1 VSDQIALMSMKFQG
15 KHGVPEAERAVA
27 QPFEVDAVLFLDL
40 RPAGLADDIDKT
52 ADYSDIL
59 EICREVVEGTSL
71 KLIESMAELMATR
84 LLSRFS
90 PAGVT
95 EVLIRVRKPDVP
107 LPGELDGA
115 TVEIRRHAAGSGS

>member
-1 VSDQIALMSMKFQG
+1 VSDQIALMNMRFQG
-15 KHGVPEAERAVA
+15 KHGVPEAERVVA

-59 EICREVVEGTSL
+59 QICREVVEGTNL

-90 PAGVT
+90 AVGVT
-95 EVLIRVRKPDVP
+95 EVLVRVRKPKVP

-115 TVEIRRHAAGSGS
+115 AVEIRRRAAGSGS

>member
-1 VSDQIALMSMKFQG
+1 VSDQIALMNMKFQG
-15 KHGVPEAERAVA
+15 KHGVPAAERAAA

-71 KLIESMAELMATR
+71 KLIESMAELIATG

-90 PAGVT
+90 AAGVT
-95 EVLIRVRKPDVP
+95 EVMVRVRKPKVP

-115 TVEIRRHAAGSGS
+115 AVEIRRHAAEGGS